1 MIVVDTNLIVEA
13 VLSGVGKESALA
25 VAAKDSEWVSPAL
38 WRSELRNVLVTSMR
52 VRGLRLPDA
61 VAAFEAADR
70 LVTDF
75 DLEEF
80 TEDCLALAAR
90 GRISGYDA
98 EFVFVAERLGRPLVS
113 ADRKLVKAF
122 SGTVLSPEDFVAR
135 G

>member
-1 MIVVDTNLIVEA
+1 
-13 VLSGVGKESALA
+13 
-25 VAAKDSEWVSPAL
+25 
-38 WRSELRNVLVTSMR
+38 MR
-52 VRGLRLPDA
+52 VRGLRLSDA

-80 TEDCLALAAR
+80 TEACLALAAS

-98 EFVFVAERLGRPLVS
+98 EFVFVAERLGKPLVS
-113 ADRKLVKAF
+113 GDRKLAKAF
-122 SGTVLSPEDFVAR
+122 PGRVLSPEEFVR

>member
-1 MIVVDTNLIVEA
+1 VIVVDTNLIVET
-13 VLSGVGKESALA
+13 VLPGDSHEVALE
-25 VAAKDSEWVSPAL
+25 VAARDSEWVAPAF
-38 WRSELRNVLVTSMR
+38 WRSELRNVLATSMR

-75 DLEEF
+75 DLEQF
-80 TEDCLALAAR
+80 TEGCLALAAK

-98 EFVFVAERLGRPLVS
+98 EFVFVAERLGKPLVS
-113 ADRKLVKAF
+113 ADRKLAKAF
-122 SGTVLSPEDFVAR
+122 PGRVLSPEEFVQ